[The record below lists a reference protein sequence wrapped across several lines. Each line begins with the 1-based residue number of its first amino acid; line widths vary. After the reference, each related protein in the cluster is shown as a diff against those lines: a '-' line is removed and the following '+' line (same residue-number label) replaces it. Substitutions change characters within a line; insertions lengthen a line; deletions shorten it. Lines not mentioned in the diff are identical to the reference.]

1 MLQTK
6 LPTVVIRHRKEN
18 LKKCSLRGLESRPDF
33 RFYRYPMEN
42 IPDLTGCVM
51 LAMEGEELTEAD
63 GAFGLLLIDA
73 TWRYAAQMV
82 SMVDKA
88 ITLPKRALPR
98 HFRTAYPRTQTECPN
113 PEEGLASVEALYLAY
128 MLTGRP
134 TEGLLDGYYWKDQ
147 FLEINGLKS
156 S

>member
-33 RFYRYPMEN
+33 QFFRYPMVKM
-42 IPDLTGCVM
+42 PDLTGYVM

-63 GAFGLLLIDA
+63 GAYGLLLIDA
-73 TWRYAAQMV
+73 TWRYAAQMIGA
-82 SMVDKA
+82 VDKE
-88 ITLPKRALPR
+88 IILPKRTLPR
-98 HFRTAYPRTQTECPN
+98 HFRTAYPRVQTECPN

-134 TEGLLDGYYWKDQ
+134 TEGLLDGYYWKEQ
-147 FLEINGLKS
+147 FLRENGFFGL
-156 S
+156 